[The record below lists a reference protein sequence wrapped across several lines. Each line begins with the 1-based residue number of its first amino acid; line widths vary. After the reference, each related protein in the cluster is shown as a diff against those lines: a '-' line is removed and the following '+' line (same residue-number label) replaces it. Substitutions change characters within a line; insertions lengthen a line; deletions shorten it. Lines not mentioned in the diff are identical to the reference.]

1 MVVVEVFCL
10 PAAPMPHSEASGDT
24 NHTGKTLLA
33 SPQLIMGPSGMIMVS
48 LGVRTQWYH
57 KCDIDL
63 QLAKHEIAI
72 P

>member
-10 PAAPMPHSEASGDT
+10 PAAPMPHSVASGDT

-33 SPQLIMGPSGMIMVS
+33 SHQLIMDPLGMIMVS
-48 LGVRTQWYH
+48 VI
-57 KCDIDL
+57 DI

-72 P
+72 S